1 MSPRTSS
8 GREEKPCTDP
18 STCRSCHQEV
28 LWVKWPTSGK
38 RMPVDAEPDM
48 RPPPKGGT
56 LVLSVVGGAFGELHV
71 AKFDPSKHDAKRN
84 RYTSHF
90 STCPNAAEHRKGA

>member
-1 MSPRTSS
+1 M
-8 GREEKPCTDP
+8 GRHPPVTDP
-18 STCRSCHQEV
+18 AKCRSCGADV
-28 LWVKWPTSGK
+28 LWAEWGSGK

-56 LVLSVVGGAFGELHV
+56 LALTLRG
-71 AKFDPSKHDAKRN
+71 DPNLGKLIVSKYDVTMGPTRN

-90 STCPNAAEHRKGA
+90 ATCPNAGEWRRDG